1 MRRISFSKTIP
12 QFRDGSKTVT
22 RRLGWRTLKPGQ
34 QLLAV
39 DKVMGLKKG
48 EQAEVLGV
56 IEVLDVRRERLDAI
70 TTGDVAAE
78 GFPGKSPPWFITMFM
93 RAFAC
98 DRDKEITRIEFRRL
112 SKAEAEAG
120 RAQPPPAGL
129 LTGRWSLHC
138 GDALAWLESLPK
150 NSVDAI
156 IADPPYCS
164 GGRSTAA
171 RKRAPSAKYQRAA
184 RRRYPEFEGD
194 GRDQRSW
201 MRWMALWLSQALR
214 VARPGAPICLFSDW
228 RQLPAATDA
237 LQIGGWLWRGVVS
250 WDKTGAARPVLG
262 RFTQQAEF
270 IAWGSNG
277 PMVKDRRC
285 NTASNI
291 IPGVLRHRVDP
302 KDKYHLTGKPTALMR
317 DVIRICEPG
326 GTILDPFAGSGTT
339 GVAALELGYR
349 FLGCELSTEY
359 ADIATRRLER
369 AAAGPGD
376 DDRQLVIPEAMPD
389 ARRPA

>member
-1 MRRISFSKTIP
+1 MN
-12 QFRDGSKTVT
+12 
-22 RRLGWRTLKPGQ
+22 
-34 QLLAV
+34 
-39 DKVMGLKKG
+39 
-48 EQAEVLGV
+48 
-56 IEVLDVRRERLDAI
+56 
-70 TTGDVAAE
+70 
-78 GFPGKSPPWFITMFM
+78 SPDP
-93 RAFAC
+93 
-98 DRDKEITRIEFRRL
+98 E
-112 SKAEAEAG
+112 S
-120 RAQPPPAGL
+120 
-129 LTGRWSLHC
+129 LTGRWSLRC

-150 NSVDAI
+150 DSVDAVI
-156 IADPPYCS
+156 VDPPYSS
-164 GGRSTAA
+164 GGRSASA

-184 RRRYPEFEGD
+184 KRRYPEFEGD

-237 LQIGGWLWRGVVS
+237 LQVGGWLWRGVVP

-277 PMVKDRRC
+277 AMVKDRRC

-302 KDKYHLTGKPTALMR
+302 RDKHHLTGKPTALMR
-317 DVIRICEPG
+317 DVVRICEPG

-349 FLGCELSTEY
+349 FLGCELSPEY

-369 AAAGPGD
+369 AAAGLGD
-376 DDRQLVIPEAMPD
+376 NRQLVIPGVTSD
-389 ARRPA
+389 ATAEGKPNDTSPNR